1 LKHGADIHGSAAHD
15 SSPPFVFKNSCLF
28 KTLVINFMGP
38 WKSVA
43 KIEWETMAWVSW
55 YNPERLDSAIGYVPP
70 QEVQEAFYESV
81 NQDQKA
87 A

>member
-1 LKHGADIHGSAAHD
+1 
-15 SSPPFVFKNSCLF
+15 
-28 KTLVINFMGP
+28 MGP